1 MTLRAGRAP
10 LTAFLAFASAAYLV
24 GGLVV
29 VPALA
34 SVSRPGVLA
43 AALAVDLALLVPL
56 AWAGVIRAR
65 GGRWATLAPVVALSA
80 LGAWLVLPEAHHD
93 VLAPLTVLL
102 PVVEVG
108 VVALV
113 VVALVRAWRRGA
125 EGEPAERIRAAT
137 DRVVGAGAA
146 SRAIAYEVAVFRYAL
161 GPTVRADGPGAFS
174 YRRSSGFGVVLA
186 GVGVAAALELVGGH
200 LLVQRLWGDV
210 AALVHLAVSGYAVL
224 WLLGDWRALAARPIR
239 LDGDL
244 LRVRCGLRWSAE
256 VPVSAIETVYHVR
269 KTLPADRP
277 TLDAS
282 VLQNPQFALDL
293 RRPVVAEGPYGWRKE
308 VTRVALAVDE
318 PERFLATLS
327 AAMRTA

>member
-1 MTLRAGRAP
+1 MTIRTGHGP
-10 LTAFLAFASAAYLV
+10 LVAFLAFASAAYLV

-34 SVSRPGVLA
+34 SVPRPDVLA
-43 AALAVDLALLVPL
+43 AALAVDLTLLVPL
-56 AWAGVIRAR
+56 AWAGVVRAR
-65 GGRWATLAPVVALSA
+65 GGRWATLAPVAALSV

-93 VLAPLTVLL
+93 VLAPLAVVL

-113 VVALVRAWRRGA
+113 VVALVQVWRRGA
-125 EGEPAERIRAAT
+125 AGDSVERIREGT

-146 SRAIAYEVAVFRYAL
+146 SRAIAYELAVVRFAL
-161 GPTVRADGPGAFS
+161 GPTVRLDGPGVFG
-174 YRRSSGFGVVLA
+174 YRRSSGFGVLLA

-200 LLVQRLWGDV
+200 LLVQRLWGDG

-224 WLLGDWRALAARPIR
+224 WLLGDWRALAARPTR
-239 LDGDL
+239 LDGDM
-244 LRVRCGLRWSAE
+244 LRVRCGLRWSVE
-256 VPVSAIETVYHVR
+256 IPIDQIETVYHVR

-282 VLQNPQFALDL
+282 VLKNPQFALDL
-293 RRPVVAEGPYGWRKE
+293 RRPVVAEGPYGWRKD

-318 PERFLATLS
+318 PERFLEALS